1 MNYRRKQLLKAF
13 LRYTP
18 LYRKT
23 IRCILKQE
31 SNISFLKE
39 HIYQYIEEVPYYH
52 KYKNILEDSFNI
64 NKFPII
70 RKPDIQ
76 GHETEFVSTKVNKH
90 LLFKEKTGGS
100 TGWSLT
106 LFRSFQDVTKSSAYV
121 DFMFSLI
128 GKNLRIAVLRG
139 NKPKEGLS
147 ERISSKRII
156 LSSYSLSSDSL
167 ETYLDILRKYRISCI
182 HAYPSSISILA
193 RLIKNKYGTIQLPYL
208 KGILTSSEIFSREE
222 KLLVSEVFPNVKIV
236 DFYGMSERC
245 CCAYSIGLGCYH
257 FIQNYGFTEFIN
269 TGEKNGDNNIAEIV
283 ATSIM
288 NTTMPF
294 IRYGT
299 DDYVEID
306 KNGNIIAIIGRSS
319 DFVINKNNDIVP
331 CIIIARN
338 ESKKNVLNFQYYQDT
353 PGQLV
358 YKVVVNN
365 KFTQEEKN
373 MLEDDLTN
381 SFDNK
386 MACKVEVVS
395 SIERTKIG
403 KQKRLIQ
410 KLDLSKY

>member
-1 MNYRRKQLLKAF
+1 MNYKRKQFFKSL

-23 IRCILKQE
+23 TNSILQQE
-31 SNISFLKE
+31 SNDFILKE

-52 KYKNILEDSFNI
+52 KYKNISEDFFDI
-64 NKFPII
+64 NKFPIL

-90 LLFKEKTGGS
+90 LLFREKTGGS

-106 LFRSFQDVTKSSAYV
+106 LYRNYHDIILSLAYV
-121 DFMFSLI
+121 NYMYSLI
-128 GKNLRIAVLRG
+128 GKKLRIAVLRG
-139 NKPKEGLS
+139 NKPKEGLF
-147 ERISSKRII
+147 ERISSKKII
-156 LSSYSLSSDSL
+156 LSSYSLSPDSL

-193 RLIKNKYGTIQLPYL
+193 RLIKNKYGSILLPDL
-208 KGILTSSEIFSREE
+208 KGILTSSEIFSKEE

-245 CCAYSIGLGCYH
+245 CCAYSIGLGYYH

-338 ESKKNVLNFQYYQDT
+338 ESKKNVLNFQYYQDS

-358 YKVVVNN
+358 YRVVVNN
-365 KFTQEEKN
+365 NFTQEEKK

-386 MACKVEVVS
+386 MTCKVVVVS
-395 SIERTKIG
+395 SIERTISG

-410 KLDLSKY
+410 KLDLSNY

>member
-1 MNYRRKQLLKAF
+1 MNYKKKHYFKVF

-23 IRCILKQE
+23 TKSILQQE
-31 SNISFLKE
+31 SNKSLLKE
-39 HIYQYIEEVPYYH
+39 HIYKYIEEVPYYH
-52 KYKNILEDSFNI
+52 KHKNIIGESFDI
-64 NKFPII
+64 KKIPII

-76 GHETEFVSTKVNKH
+76 GHEIEFVSKKVNKH
-90 LLFKEKTGGS
+90 FLFKEKTGGS

-106 LFRSFQDVTKSSAYV
+106 LFRSFQDITKSRAYV
-121 DFMFSLI
+121 DYISSFI
-128 GKNLRIAVLRG
+128 GNNLRIAVLRG
-139 NKPKEGLS
+139 NKPKEGVF
-147 ERISSKRII
+147 ERISSKMIV
-156 LSSYSLSSDSL
+156 LSSYSLSSESL
-167 ETYLDILRKYRISCI
+167 DTYLDVLKKYQIQSI

-193 RLIKNKYGTIQLPYL
+193 RLIKNKYGTIQLPDL

-236 DFYGMSERC
+236 DFYAMSERC
-245 CCAYSIGLGCYH
+245 CCAYSIGLGNYH
-257 FIQNYGFTEFIN
+257 FLQDYGYTEFID
-269 TGEKNGDNNIAEIV
+269 TGEKKGDNHIAEIV
-283 ATSIM
+283 ATSLM

-299 DDYVEID
+299 EDYVEID
-306 KNGNIIAIIGRSS
+306 EKGNVVAIIGRSS
-319 DFVINKNNDIVP
+319 DFVINTKNDIVP

-338 ESKKNVLNFQYYQDT
+338 ESKKNVLNFQYYQDS

-358 YKVVVNN
+358 YRVVVNN
-365 KFTQEEKN
+365 KFTLEEKK

-386 MACKVEVVS
+386 MTCKVVVVS

>member
-1 MNYRRKQLLKAF
+1 MNYKKKHYFKVF

-23 IRCILKQE
+23 TKSILQQE
-31 SNISFLKE
+31 SNNSLLKE
-39 HIYQYIEEVPYYH
+39 HIYKYIEEVPYYH
-52 KYKNILEDSFNI
+52 KHKSIIKDSFDI
-64 NKFPII
+64 KELPIL

-90 LLFKEKTGGS
+90 FLFKEKTGGS

-121 DFMFSLI
+121 DYMFSLI

-139 NKPKEGLS
+139 NKPKEGIY
-147 ERISSKRII
+147 ECISSKKII
-156 LSSYSLSSDSL
+156 LSSYSLSPESL

-193 RLIKNKYGTIQLPYL
+193 RLVRNKYGTIQLPDL

-257 FIQNYGFTEFIN
+257 FIQNYGFTEFID

-319 DFVINKNNDIVP
+319 DFVINNNNDIVP

-338 ESKKNVLNFQYYQDT
+338 ESKKNVLNFQYYQDS

-365 KFTQEEKN
+365 KFTQEEKK

-386 MACKVEVVS
+386 MTCKVVVVS

>member
-1 MNYRRKQLLKAF
+1 MNYKKKHYFKVF

-23 IRCILKQE
+23 TKSILQQE
-31 SNISFLKE
+31 SNNSLLKE
-39 HIYQYIEEVPYYH
+39 HIYKYIEEVPYYH
-52 KYKNILEDSFNI
+52 KHKSIIKDSFDI
-64 NKFPII
+64 KELPIL

-90 LLFKEKTGGS
+90 FLFKEKTGGS

-121 DFMFSLI
+121 DYMFSLI

-139 NKPKEGLS
+139 NKPKEGIY
-147 ERISSKRII
+147 ECISSKKII
-156 LSSYSLSSDSL
+156 LSSYSLSPESL

-193 RLIKNKYGTIQLPYL
+193 RLVRNKYGTIQLPDL

-222 KLLVSEVFPNVKIV
+222 KLLVSEVFPDVKLV
-236 DFYGMSERC
+236 DLYGMSERC
-245 CCAYSIGLGCYH
+245 CCAYSIGLGYYH
-257 FIQNYGFTEFIN
+257 FIQDYGYTEFID

-319 DFVINKNNDIVP
+319 DFVINNNNDIVP

-338 ESKKNVLNFQYYQDT
+338 ESKKNVLNFQYYQDS

-365 KFTQEEKN
+365 KFTQEEKK

-386 MACKVEVVS
+386 MTCKVVVVS